1 VTREVATVAGQL
13 DDANT
18 RIVAALGLEK
28 REARLEARVLA
39 AFAWNVSPAWLI
51 AHDTDPLTDAQNAQ
65 FQTLLARRLAGEPI
79 AYLTG
84 TREFYGRPF
93 QVSPDV
99 LIPRPDTELLVELAL
114 ARMPPDQAVEVLD
127 LGTGSGCIA
136 ITLALERPLAR
147 ITAVDRSAAALA
159 VAQCNA
165 DILNARVEFLASD
178 WFAAFMP
185 PRVLAGR
192 RFDLIVGN
200 PPYIAA
206 TDPHLT
212 RGDVRFEPLTALAA
226 GADGLDDL
234 RQLTAAACAHL
245 KPGGALLLEHGYDQ
259 ADAVQALLRMSGIR
273 HPQSWADLAGC
284 LRVSGGDLSE

>member
-1 VTREVATVAGQL
+1 MREAASVSSRL
-13 DDANT
+13 DDASA
-18 RIVAALGLEK
+18 RISAVLGLEK

-39 AFAWNVSPAWLI
+39 AFAWNVTPAWLI
-51 AHDTDPLTDAQNAQ
+51 AHDTDPLTVAQITH
-65 FQTLLARRLAGEPI
+65 FTTLLARRLSGEPI

-84 TREFYGRPF
+84 IREFYGRSF
-93 QVSPDV
+93 KVSPAV

-136 ITLALERPLAR
+136 ISLALERPRAR
-147 ITAVDRSAAALA
+147 VTAADRSEAALA
-159 VAQCNA
+159 IARHNA
-165 DILNARVEFLASD
+165 DILDAQVEFLSSN
-178 WFAAFMP
+178 WFGS
-185 PRVLAGR
+185 LAGR

-212 RGDVRFEPLTALAA
+212 LGDVRFEPPTALAA
-226 GADGLDDL
+226 GEDGLADL
-234 RQLTAAACAHL
+234 RQLAATAAAHL

-259 ADAVQALLRMSGIR
+259 ADAVQALLQAAGFR
-273 HPQSWADLAGC
+273 HTQSWPDLAGT